1 MASLTETARKVLMKE
16 GMVPSI
22 SSSQSDP
29 DRDTRAMNP
38 NLATLRPGS
47 RGTEARFS
55 NPNAPTEDEF
65 DQVED
70 LGGPVTSATDPNPY
84 AKIGAKKDTSRSSQ
98 SAVGPEP
105 SKTQG
110 QGTMAEEYEISEEL
124 QAFIE
129 QLVEEGYSDEQ
140 IAEAIEENFEL
151 VSEEAE
157 ESVQNRFHKMSK
169 QERVDFAKDQV
180 AKGKD
185 EKKRLRKSLREP
197 MKEHVDAL
205 LAGENLSEDFRE
217 KAETIFESAVTTR
230 VQEEVSVLEEAYA
243 KSLEEEVTQIHEQII
258 EQVDSYLNYVVEQ
271 WVKENEVAIESGLR
285 SELTEGFISGLRNL
299 FAEHYIDVPEK
310 QVDVL
315 EEMAE
320 KLETFET
327 RLNEEIEKNVSLT
340 KMLSETKQSEI
351 INSLCEGL
359 TYTQAEKLKSLAENI
374 NFTNPEEFT
383 QKVETLKESYFTK
396 SVYTAT
402 NLDPVDD
409 ADGKSFISEELNGPM
424 AHYVK
429 AIGKTLK

>member
-1 MASLTETARKVLMKE
+1 MKE
-16 GMVPSI
+16 AWKKGM
-22 SSSQSDP
+22 
-29 DRDTRAMNP
+29 
-38 NLATLRPGS
+38 
-47 RGTEARFS
+47 
-55 NPNAPTEDEF
+55 
-65 DQVED
+65 
-70 LGGPVTSATDPNPY
+70 
-84 AKIGAKKDTSRSSQ
+84 
-98 SAVGPEP
+98 
-105 SKTQG
+105 
-110 QGTMAEEYEISEEL
+110 
-124 QAFIE
+124 
-129 QLVEEGYSDEQ
+129 
-140 IAEAIEENFEL
+140 
-151 VSEEAE
+151 
-157 ESVQNRFHKMSK
+157 
-169 QERVDFAKDQV
+169 
-180 AKGKD
+180 
-185 EKKRLRKSLREP
+185 

-205 LAGENLSEDFRE
+205 LAGENLSEDFRA

-243 KSLEEEVTQIHEQII
+243 KSLEEEVSQIHEQII

-320 KLETFET
+320 KLETYET
-327 RLNEEIEKNVSLT
+327 RLNEEIVKNVSLT

-359 TYTQAEKLKSLAENI
+359 TDTQAEKLKSLAENI
-374 NFTNPEEFT
+374 NFTNPEEFI

-396 SVYTAT
+396 SVSTAT

>member
-16 GMVPSI
+16 GMIPSV

-129 QLVEEGYSDEQ
+129 QMVEEGYSDDQ

-151 VSEEAE
+151 VSEEKEEAAE
-157 ESVQNRFHKMSK
+157 KE
-169 QERVDFAKDQV
+169 E
-180 AKGKD
+180 KG
-185 EKKRLRKSLREP
+185 EKEEKEMKEAWKKGM

-205 LAGENLSEDFRE
+205 LAGENLSEDFRA

-243 KSLEEEVTQIHEQII
+243 KSLEEEVSQIHEQII

-320 KLETFET
+320 KLETYET

-359 TYTQAEKLKSLAENI
+359 TDTQAEKLKSLAENI
-374 NFTNPEEFT
+374 NFTNPEEFI

-396 SVYTAT
+396 SVSTAT

>member
-16 GMVPSI
+16 GMIPSV

-47 RGTEARFS
+47 RGPEARFS

-110 QGTMAEEYEISEEL
+110 QGAMAEEYEISEEL

-157 ESVQNRFHKMSK
+157 EF
-169 QERVDFAKDQV
+169 
-180 AKGKD
+180 
-185 EKKRLRKSLREP
+185 
-197 MKEHVDAL
+197 
-205 LAGENLSEDFRE
+205 
-217 KAETIFESAVTTR
+217 
-230 VQEEVSVLEEAYA
+230 
-243 KSLEEEVTQIHEQII
+243 
-258 EQVDSYLNYVVEQ
+258 
-271 WVKENEVAIESGLR
+271 
-285 SELTEGFISGLRNL
+285 
-299 FAEHYIDVPEK
+299 
-310 QVDVL
+310 
-315 EEMAE
+315 
-320 KLETFET
+320 
-327 RLNEEIEKNVSLT
+327 
-340 KMLSETKQSEI
+340 
-351 INSLCEGL
+351 
-359 TYTQAEKLKSLAENI
+359 
-374 NFTNPEEFT
+374 
-383 QKVETLKESYFTK
+383 
-396 SVYTAT
+396 
-402 NLDPVDD
+402 
-409 ADGKSFISEELNGPM
+409 
-424 AHYVK
+424 
-429 AIGKTLK
+429 

>member
-151 VSEEAE
+151 VSEEKEEAAE
-157 ESVQNRFHKMSK
+157 KE
-169 QERVDFAKDQV
+169 E
-180 AKGKD
+180 KG
-185 EKKRLRKSLREP
+185 EKEEKEMKEAWKKGM

-374 NFTNPEEFT
+374 NFTNPEEFI